1 MSRYDVFI
9 SCKSEDYKYAEE
21 IYDFLT
27 ANGINTFLASKELRR
42 LGESEYR
49 RAISA
54 AMKDAYHLIIF
65 ASNPD
70 YIESPW
76 VYYEWDMF
84 VNAKLKGFKPGNII
98 TILKDVATGDIN
110 MDLWKYESLTYYDY
124 KNSVLQ
130 YVETDDSRARRTQ
143 ILKEREEELR
153 RLKALE
159 EERLRAEA
167 MRTELTALAEGYK
180 KNIAALD
187 VDANKIFGLAESL
200 GIKEKKCPV
209 CGHMLPVSGRH
220 CATCGYIC
228 SPIEGLPGLEYLSAD
243 KVSAITIA
251 REVYAKSTQSVSDEK
266 IKEYENHI
274 HELLSL
280 VQNKDDEINK
290 LKEEANHIKE
300 QLTEETQ
307 IRQKLETAA
316 KEARNLAEMLKK
328 ENPGL
333 LGSILKHTVSATGII
348 SKAAENMT
356 KEMDLPSQRNDYS
369 VWVTFMTTD
378 AKKFLESQAKDYIRY
393 KVGTTNLKAGM
404 FKSLAKAMEFKNL
417 LENKGATVRLEYRGK
432 PI

>member
-49 RAISA
+49 RAISV
-54 AMKDAYHLIIF
+54 AMKGAYHLIIF
-65 ASNPD
+65 ASNPG
-70 YIESPW
+70 YIDSTF

-84 VNAKLKGFKPGNII
+84 LNAKLKGFKPGNII
-98 TILKDVATGDIN
+98 TILKDVAIDDIN
-110 MDLWKYESLTYYDY
+110 MDLWKYESFTYTNY

-130 YVETDDSRARRTQ
+130 YVDTDDSRARRAQ
-143 ILKEREEELR
+143 IQKEKEDEQQ
-153 RLKALE
+153 RLQAQE
-159 EERLRAEA
+159 EERRRAEA
-167 MRTELTALAEGYK
+167 MRAELTALAEGYK
-180 KNIAALD
+180 KSLATLE
-187 VDANKIFGLAESL
+187 VDANKIFSLAQAL

-209 CGHMLPVSGRH
+209 CGRPLPVSARH

-228 SPIEGLPGLEYLSAD
+228 SPIEGLPGLEYLSTD
-243 KVSAITIA
+243 KSSAITLA
-251 REVYAKSTQSVSDEK
+251 RGVYAKSTQDISDEK

-274 HELLSL
+274 HELLSI

-300 QLTEETQ
+300 QLNGSTQ
-307 IRQKLETAA
+307 ATQKPEIEA
-316 KEARNLAEMLKK
+316 KEMK
-328 ENPGL
+328 
-333 LGSILKHTVSATGII
+333 
-348 SKAAENMT
+348 M
-356 KEMDLPSQRNDYS
+356 PSQRNDYS

-417 LENKGATVRLEYRGK
+417 LESKGATIRLEYRGK

>member
-49 RAISA
+49 RAISV
-54 AMKDAYHLIIF
+54 AMKGAYHLIIF
-65 ASNPD
+65 ASNPG
-70 YIESPW
+70 YIDSTF

-84 VNAKLKGFKPGNII
+84 LNAKLKGFKPGNII
-98 TILKDVATGDIN
+98 TILKDVAIDDIN
-110 MDLWKYESLTYYDY
+110 MDLWKYESFTYTNY

-130 YVETDDSRARRTQ
+130 YVDTDDSRARRAQ
-143 ILKEREEELR
+143 IQKEKEEEQQ
-153 RLKALE
+153 RLQAQE
-159 EERLRAEA
+159 EERRRAEA
-167 MRTELTALAEGYK
+167 MRAELTALAEGYK
-180 KNIAALD
+180 KSLATLE
-187 VDANKIFGLAESL
+187 VDANKIFSLAQAL

-209 CGHMLPVSGRH
+209 CGRPLPVSARH

-228 SPIEGLPGLEYLSAD
+228 SPIEGLPGLEYLSTD
-243 KVSAITIA
+243 KASAITLA
-251 REVYAKSTQSVSDEK
+251 RGVYTKSTQDVSDEK

-300 QLTEETQ
+300 QLNGSTQ
-307 IRQKLETAA
+307 ATQKPEIEA
-316 KEARNLAEMLKK
+316 KEMK
-328 ENPGL
+328 
-333 LGSILKHTVSATGII
+333 
-348 SKAAENMT
+348 M
-356 KEMDLPSQRNDYS
+356 PSQRNDYS

-417 LENKGATVRLEYRGK
+417 LESKGATIRLEYRGK

>member
-65 ASNPD
+65 ASNPG
-70 YIESPW
+70 YIDSTW

-84 VNAKLKGFKPGNII
+84 LNAKLKGFKPGNII
-98 TILKDVATGDIN
+98 TILKDVATDDIN
-110 MDLWKYESLTYYDY
+110 MDLWKYESLTYSDY

-130 YVETDDSRARRTQ
+130 YVDTDDSRARRAQ
-143 ILKEREEELR
+143 IQKEKEEEQQ
-153 RLKALE
+153 RLQAQE
-159 EERLRAEA
+159 EERRRVEA
-167 MRTELTALAEGYK
+167 MRAELTALAEGYK
-180 KNIAALD
+180 KSLATLE
-187 VDANKIFGLAESL
+187 VDANKIFSLAQAL

-209 CGHMLPVSGRH
+209 CGRPLPISARH

-228 SPIEGLPGLEYLSAD
+228 SPIECLPGLEYLSAD
-243 KVSAITIA
+243 KASAITLA
-251 REVYAKSTQSVSDEK
+251 RRAYANVYDEK
-266 IKEYENHI
+266 IEVCEYRI
-274 HELLSL
+274 LELLSL

-307 IRQKLETAA
+307 IRRKLETAA
-316 KEARNLAEMLKK
+316 KEARNPAEMLKK

-356 KEMDLPSQRNDYS
+356 KEMDMPSQRNDYS
-369 VWVTFMTTD
+369 VWVTYMTTD

-417 LENKGATVRLEYRGK
+417 LESKGATIRLEYRGK